1 MASFDKFI
9 ADLDRRQEEKR
20 KRLEQL
26 RQAQEELSVRDRVKL
41 YAERWQN
48 SVRYSSSKESK

>member
-26 RQAQEELSVRDRVKL
+26 RRAQEELSVRDRVKL
-41 YAERWQN
+41 YAEKWQN

>member
-41 YAERWQN
+41 YAEKWQN